1 MTTYRSSKPVCS
13 AHGETTE
20 HSRKELLKSP
30 HREVRAGAMTG
41 RSFVF
46 GGVVFTPQRASE
58 RTQPGIA
65 ERYAIVMTDEFAR
78 SCDLGARP
86 LPARRVPPKSA
97 SWQYAAAVVIILAI
111 ARALGLGVR
120 VADTVAH
127 DSWDPRKETRQ

>member
-13 AHGETTE
+13 TRGETTE
-20 HSRKELLKSP
+20 HSHKELLKSP

-65 ERYAIVMTDEFAR
+65 ERYAIMMADEFAR
-78 SCDLGARP
+78 SCDLGRP
-86 LPARRVPPKSA
+86 LPARRMPKSA
-97 SWQYAAAVVIILAI
+97 SWQYVAAVVIILAI
-111 ARALGLGVR
+111 AGALGRGVR